1 MRLRAINWIAAF
13 ACLSC
18 AIGYTITNK
27 PVSAIATLV
36 VLGLANLAFIL
47 VR

>member
-18 AIGYTITNK
+18 AIAYTITNR
-27 PVSAIATLV
+27 PVSTIATLV

-47 VR
+47 AR